1 MARIVALS
9 APRVMVGAVILVIV
23 SLVVS
28 CSSASTVEG
37 TLDAAAPITTAI
49 ATTSPLPT
57 EPPAPRPAPTE
68 PPTPTTQPV
77 PTATALPTATPAPT
91 ATPQPAGP
99 CDAGPLALPNPDRP
113 IYDATLVIDPLAR
126 TVTGSMTIDFI
137 PDLAIDEIVLR
148 LWPNGPRP
156 AGSGVELSIEETELD
171 GVPVAAELLTP
182 TLAQLALPATLAAG
196 EMVTI
201 TLDFDLIVP
210 IELRSRLSG
219 RDDYM
224 RLGTILPILPWEPG
238 VGWATE
244 PATSLFAEA
253 VLSPVADYHVAIDV
267 SDGYDVMASGIDD
280 GTGTWHVEAA
290 RDFAISVAQFRTVV
304 SKIAMAPEPV
314 EVTVGVHATIDDD
327 ANAYLDKVVDSLE
340 QFSGRFGQYPWPSL
354 TVAIT
359 PNLRGGIE
367 FPTHI
372 MQGQDT
378 IGRTTSHEVGHMFFY
393 SLVGNNQGADPW
405 LDEGITSYTEF
416 TYEGTAPN
424 AWPIPAAGVG
434 QATQPMTFWE
444 SSTTSYYTSVYSQT
458 GFALQLLG
466 PQEDVDCALAH
477 YVAAN
482 AHRIARPQDFID
494 AFEPFFPDVVQDLA
508 GLGVDLRD

>member
-1 MARIVALS
+1 MVVVVLAALS
-9 APRVMVGAVILVIV
+9 LLAAA
-23 SLVVS
+23 
-28 CSSASTVEG
+28 CSSDTAVDGALADSTATPTTPAPVL
-37 TLDAAAPITTAI
+37 TAPPAA
-49 ATTSPLPT
+49 
-57 EPPAPRPAPTE
+57 PPAPTSAPEPQATPAPTAS
-68 PPTPTTQPV
+68 PQ
-77 PTATALPTATPAPT
+77 PTATPEPTVTPAPT
-91 ATPQPAGP
+91 ATPQPQGP

-113 IYDATLVIDPLAR
+113 VYDVTVDIDPLAR
-126 TVTGSMTIDFI
+126 TVTGSMTISFT
-137 PDLAIDEIVLR
+137 PDLPIDELVLR

-156 AGSGVELSIEETELD
+156 SDGGVELTIDDAVLD
-171 GVPVAAELLTP
+171 GDPATVDLLTP
-182 TLAQLALPATLAAG
+182 TLAQVALPQTLEAG
-196 EMVTI
+196 ESTI
-201 TLDFDLIVP
+201 LSLDFELVVP
-210 IELRSRLSG
+210 LELRSRLSG

-238 VGWATE
+238 IGWATD

-253 VLSPVADYHVAIDV
+253 ALSPVADYNVAITV
-267 SDGYDVMASGIDD
+267 TDGYDVMASGIDD
-280 GTGTWHVEAA
+280 GTGVWRVQAA
-290 RDFAISVAQFRTVV
+290 RDFAISVARFRTVV
-304 SKIAMAPEPV
+304 SAVAMAPEPV
-314 EVTVGVHATIDDD
+314 LVTVGVHETIDDD
-327 ANAYLDKVVDSLE
+327 ANAYLNKVVDSLE
-340 QFSGRFGQYPWPSL
+340 QFSARFGQYPWPSL
-354 TVAIT
+354 TMAIT

-416 TYEGTAPN
+416 TYEGTPPN
-424 AWPIPAAGVG
+424 AWAIPAVGVG

-444 SSTTSYYTSVYSQT
+444 GRSASYYTSVYSQT

-482 AHRIARPQDFID
+482 AHGIARPQDFVD
-494 AFEPFFPDVVQDLA
+494 AFEPFFPDVVNQLA
-508 GLGVDLRD
+508 ELGVDLRD